1 MNPPAGPR
9 AEIRRAEAA
18 DAAAMAEVWMRSF
31 AAALPSV
38 RRAHGDDEVREWFAA
53 VIVPCLESW
62 VAVDNGRVVGLLVLA
77 ETELEQLYL
86 DPEGRGHGL
95 GNRFIELAK
104 QRRPDGLSLRTFQV
118 NEPARR
124 FYERHGFAEAGRT
137 DGSGN
142 EEREPDIQYVWR
154 PPGT

>member
-1 MNPPAGPR
+1 
-9 AEIRRAEAA
+9 
-18 DAAAMAEVWMRSF
+18 MRSF

-53 VIVPCLESW
+53 VIVPERESW
-62 VAVDNGRVVGLLVLA
+62 VAVDNDRVVGLLVLA

-86 DPEGRGHGL
+86 DPEERGHGL
-95 GNRFIELAK
+95 GDRFIELAR

-124 FYERHGFAEAGRT
+124 FYERHGFTEAERT

-142 EEREPDIQYVWR
+142 EEREPDIRYRWR
-154 PPGT
+154 PGGERPAGRRLGQVF